1 MHFDWLPDNH
11 RPFTVCR
18 KVEKPRVFGQHH
30 GKCVLN
36 KRVFSMKI
44 LGIVKNDQL
53 SSNLDLQ
60 LLCTIGNICIY
71 NILKYYIFS
80 SRNEQY
86 HSLRQLV
93 YRFEFWMFC
102 FVSFLLSFL
111 FLLAKKT
118 CAFLRGRHGTQN
130 GRPATGGLLESE
142 TS

>member
-1 MHFDWLPDNH
+1 
-11 RPFTVCR
+11 
-18 KVEKPRVFGQHH
+18 
-30 GKCVLN
+30 
-36 KRVFSMKI
+36 MKI

-102 FVSFLLSFL
+102 FVSFCCHFFFYWQRRHVL
-111 FLLAKKT
+111 F
-118 CAFLRGRHGTQN
+118 
-130 GRPATGGLLESE
+130 
-142 TS
+142 